1 MNDLDFQEE
10 DLAYLKSA
18 VNQQPKLKPSNR
30 VRAQV
35 MTRVVGYKPRAFN
48 PVLSLVTRWA
58 AGIAISILVFAV
70 LWQVA
75 IPGVELNWSVNVSM
89 PATFRIYRS
98 PHTDS
103 EPVLVQEIQVQANGK
118 DFHFVDKF
126 IPPALMH
133 TYIIEGVDPTGETI
147 DSKSLSVDT
156 SNVLLTQL
164 AILAV
169 SLLLGWEIVMASSF
183 LKPTFFNT
191 LTFV

>member
-1 MNDLDFQEE
+1 MNDLDFQEN
-10 DLAYLKSA
+10 DLAYLKNA
-18 VNQQPKLKPSNR
+18 VNQQPELKPSNR

-35 MTRVVGYKPRAFN
+35 MTRAVGYKPRVVN
-48 PVLSLVTRWA
+48 PALSLLTRWA
-58 AGIAISILVFAV
+58 AGFGISLLVFTI
-70 LWQVA
+70 LWQLVN
-75 IPGVELNWSVNVSM
+75 PGVELQWALNVSM

-98 PHTDS
+98 PRTDS

-133 TYIIEGVDPTGETI
+133 TYIIEGVDPTGETV

>member
-1 MNDLDFQEE
+1 MNDLDFQDN
-10 DLAYLKSA
+10 DLAYLKNA
-18 VNQQPKLKPSNR
+18 VNQQPELKPSNR

-35 MTRVVGYKPRAFN
+35 MTKVVGYKPRAFN
-48 PVLSLVTRWA
+48 PVLGLAARWA
-58 AGIAISILVFAV
+58 AGISISILVFAV

-75 IPGVELNWSVNVSM
+75 IPGVELKWAVNVSM
-89 PATFRIYRS
+89 PAVFRVYRA
-98 PHTDS
+98 PNVGQ

-118 DFHFVDKF
+118 EFQFVDKF

-133 TYIIEGVDPTGETI
+133 TYIVEGVGLDGTTI

-156 SNVLLTQL
+156 SNILLTQL

-183 LKPTFFNT
+183 FKPTIFNSLIT
-191 LTFV
+191 I